1 MDQIEQ
7 YKTVM
12 SEIIAKQ
19 AVILGP
25 TMAVA
30 RARKVA
36 EITVSED
43 GKVTSVTGEPSAILE
58 KLIATYVEL
67 SGEIVK
73 NALGP
78 IFLKYPSVKPSN

>member
-1 MDQIEQ
+1 MDQMEQ

-30 RARKVA
+30 RARKVS
-36 EITVSED
+36 EITVSDD
-43 GKVTSVTGEPSAILE
+43 GNVTLISGDPTVVLE

-78 IFLKYPSVKPSN
+78 IFVKYPSIKPSN

>member
-25 TMAVA
+25 NMAVA
-30 RARKVA
+30 RARKVS
-36 EITVSED
+36 ELTVSD
-43 GKVTSVTGEPSAILE
+43 SGTVTAIQGEPSAVLE

-73 NALGP
+73 NALGS

>member
-30 RARKVA
+30 RARKVS
-36 EITVSED
+36 EITVSDD
-43 GKVTSVTGEPSAILE
+43 GKVTLISGDPTVVLE

-78 IFLKYPSVKPSN
+78 IFVKYPSIKPSN

>member
-25 TMAVA
+25 GMAIA
-30 RARKVA
+30 RARKVV
-36 EITVSED
+36 EIQVSDD
-43 GKVTSVTGEPSAILE
+43 GKVTSIQGEPAAILE

>member
-25 TMAVA
+25 GMAIA
-30 RARKVA
+30 RARKVQ
-36 EITVSED
+36 ELTVSD
-43 GKVTSVTGEPSAILE
+43 SGVVTGIEGEPSAVLE

-73 NALGP
+73 NALGS

>member
-25 TMAVA
+25 NMAVA
-30 RARKVA
+30 RARKVS
-36 EITVSED
+36 ELTVSD
-43 GKVTSVTGEPSAILE
+43 NGTVTAIQGEPSAVLE
-58 KLIATYVEL
+58 KLISTYVEL

-73 NALGP
+73 NALGS